1 MSGRGSR
8 YVEIT
13 RTDLEGWLDN
23 IKVLGYPLGWERV
36 SGFQGVYL
44 IHLSQFVSIRLTS
57 TIGRNEKG
65 KGLGKAST
73 SMVLVSRIHP
83 SMVLN
88 RKAKDKK
95 YLQRTKNWKNTWL
108 DSLNHWKGIHAKSS
122 DFYDNIARI
131 EDRDQYRQDYLELIN
146 RIHNWSSK
154 SYLVKYHDLLTNGK
168 ILFPSQEDL
177 IKKIVMDYIKE
188 ETKSREPSTPSPSPS
203 PTPLTMDVDLLRD
216 LYVKA
221 RDRGEQL
228 AMDRI
233 KELGLKVT
241 QGGIPSKKDISDY
254 RSLISYFR

>member
-8 YVEIT
+8 FVEIT

-23 IKVLGYPLGWERV
+23 AKVLGYPLGWERV
-36 SGFQGVYL
+36 SGYQGVYL
-44 IHLSQFVSIRLTS
+44 VHLSQFVSIRLTS

-95 YLQRTKNWKNTWL
+95 YLQRSKGWKNTWL

-122 DFYDNIARI
+122 EFYDNIARI
-131 EDRDQYRQDYLELIN
+131 KDRDQYRQDFIALIN
-146 RIHNWSSK
+146 SIPNWVGK
-154 SYLVKYHDLLTNGK
+154 SYLVKYHENLTNGK
-168 ILFPSQEDL
+168 ILFPKQEDL
-177 IKKIVMDYIKE
+177 IKKIIDDQ
-188 ETKSREPSTPSPSPS
+188 KSRPTRSPKPSIS
-203 PTPLTMDVDLLRD
+203 MDVDLLRTI
-216 LYVKA
+216 YVKA
-221 RDRGEQL
+221 REQGEQL

-233 KELGLKVT
+233 KELGLLIT
-241 QGGIPSKKDISDY
+241 QGGMPTRKDINDY
-254 RSLISYFR
+254 NSLKSYFRV